1 VPSRFVVV
9 VSNVIALTDSRA
21 AWSARPL
28 TTRRLAPLMVSA
40 ILIVRPVTIA
50 SGYVVIAVINV
61 VRAPL
66 TPGLAFTP
74 GLALMAM
81 LSLMIAQPLGS
92 GQAFMFKVALI
103 FSFALTFAF
112 TGPPNI
118 LRLSGSKIA
127 LSSAAFSPTLSQT
140 PRLSLTLTLS
150 LASLLFTQNGQLLRV
165 QTNPV
170 FGLAVLSLVIAHLA

>member
-1 VPSRFVVV
+1 MPRCFVVV

-50 SGYVVIAVINV
+50 SGYVAIAVINV

-66 TPGLAFTP
+66 TPDLVFTPGQAFMPGLAF
-74 GLALMAM
+74 MAM
-81 LSLMIAQPLGS
+81 PGLMIAQSLRS
-92 GQAFMFKVALI
+92 GQASCSKWPSFQLRAHVA
-103 FSFALTFAF
+103 FA
-112 TGPPNI
+112 GPPNI

-150 LASLLFTQNGQLLRV
+150 LASLLFT
-165 QTNPV
+165 
-170 FGLAVLSLVIAHLA
+170 

>member
-1 VPSRFVVV
+1 
-9 VSNVIALTDSRA
+9 
-21 AWSARPL
+21 
-28 TTRRLAPLMVSA
+28 MVSA

-50 SGYVVIAVINV
+50 SGYVVIAAINA

-66 TPGLAFTP
+66 TPGLILMVRAPLTP
-74 GLALMAM
+74 GLPLMAM

-112 TGPPNI
+112 AGPPNI

>member
-1 VPSRFVVV
+1 
-9 VSNVIALTDSRA
+9 
-21 AWSARPL
+21 
-28 TTRRLAPLMVSA
+28 
-40 ILIVRPVTIA
+40 
-50 SGYVVIAVINV
+50 
-61 VRAPL
+61 
-66 TPGLAFTP
+66 
-74 GLALMAM
+74 
-81 LSLMIAQPLGS
+81 
-92 GQAFMFKVALI
+92 MFKVALI
-103 FSFALTFAF
+103 FSFALTLAF

-140 PRLSLTLTLS
+140 PRFSFTLTLS